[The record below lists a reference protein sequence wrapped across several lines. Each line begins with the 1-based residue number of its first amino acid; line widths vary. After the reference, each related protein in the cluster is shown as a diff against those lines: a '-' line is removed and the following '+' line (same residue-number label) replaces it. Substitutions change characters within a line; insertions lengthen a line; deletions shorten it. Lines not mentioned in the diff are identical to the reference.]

1 MLRAEGFKLVSPSPN
16 SGPLERCGG
25 PVDDFLFLL
34 RIEGLAEV
42 AFPVLQFRGDPGRD
56 TQFIQTAPTL

>member
-1 MLRAEGFKLVSPSPN
+1 
-16 SGPLERCGG
+16 
-25 PVDDFLFLL
+25 VDDFLFLL